1 MSDTVHADDP
11 AIEWEVASP
20 PVDQTHIESLAGD
33 PGWQAVRAND
43 RRQADAPADRRQ
55 LGEPVGRKRG
65 FEALVGGALVG
76 VGRMPTLNIVVDRLA
91 QLMTA
96 SMRSFMADNADVTI
110 DRIRAVRLGEFLDT
124 VTQPTMIALLHV
136 EEWDGYCLAALDSRL
151 IASVIEVLLGGGRNQ
166 LTGLEGR
173 ACTAIERT
181 FIERLINEVVARD
194 LGRAFDLVCDA
205 NFTLER
211 CESNA
216 SYAAITKLSAAAVT
230 FRAEI
235 AMEGRGGN
243 IDFLIPY
250 ATLDPVHALLAQETV
265 GKRRGGDPAWRAH
278 LHGIL
283 PLATMK
289 LRAVVERRQISATE
303 VLGWQPGAKLLLDR
317 RHDEP
322 IDVVCDGLP
331 VLRARI
337 AEKGGRMALHVE
349 DRLIADDWPAG
360 AGERG

>member
-1 MSDTVHADDP
+1 MSDTLHAADQ
-11 AIEWEVASP
+11 AAEWEEASP
-20 PVDQTHIESLAGD
+20 SLDQNQSESLAGD

-43 RRQADAPADRRQ
+43 RRQADAPGDRR
-55 LGEPVGRKRG
+55 RKQG
-65 FEALVGGALVG
+65 FEALVGGALAG

-96 SMRSFMADNADVTI
+96 SMRAFMADNADVTI
-110 DRIRAVRLGEFLDT
+110 DRVRAVRLGEFLDT

-136 EEWDGYCLAALDSRL
+136 EQWDGYCLAALDSRL

-205 NFTLER
+205 EFTLER

-230 FRAEI
+230 FRA
-235 AMEGRGGN
+235 ACPLSPAPAARAPG
-243 IDFLIPY
+243 
-250 ATLDPVHALLAQETV
+250 
-265 GKRRGGDPAWRAH
+265 PAWRRESGNRCCRLA
-278 LHGIL
+278 L
-283 PLATMK
+283 PS
-289 LRAVVERRQISATE
+289 RSRR
-303 VLGWQPGAKLLLDR
+303 
-317 RHDEP
+317 
-322 IDVVCDGLP
+322 
-331 VLRARI
+331 
-337 AEKGGRMALHVE
+337 GR
-349 DRLIADDWPAG
+349 
-360 AGERG
+360 

>member
-1 MSDTVHADDP
+1 MTDILQASDPQTA
-11 AIEWEVASP
+11 WEAASSPTLGTDGDSLVA
-20 PVDQTHIESLAGD
+20 D
-33 PGWQAVRAND
+33 PGWQAIRASD
-43 RRQADAPADRRQ
+43 RRQADAPDDRRQ
-55 LGEPVGRKRG
+55 SGEPAGRKRG
-65 FEALVGGALVG
+65 FEALVGGALAG
-76 VGRMPTLNIVVDRLA
+76 VGRMPTLNMVVDRLA

-110 DRIRAVRLGEFLDT
+110 DRIRALRLGEFLDT

-136 EEWDGYCLAALDSRL
+136 EQWDGYCLAALDSRL

-166 LTGLEGR
+166 LFGEGR

-181 FIERLINEVVARD
+181 FLERLVNEVVARD
-194 LGRAFDLVCDA
+194 LGRAFDIACDA
-205 NFTLER
+205 TFTLER
-211 CESNA
+211 FESNA

-235 AMEGRGGN
+235 AMEGRGGS

-250 ATLDPVHALLAQETV
+250 ATLDPVHAVLAQETV

-278 LHGIL
+278 LREIL

-289 LRAVVERRQISATE
+289 LRAVIERRQITATE
-303 VLGWQPGAKLLLDR
+303 VLGWQPGSRLLLDR
-317 RHDEP
+317 QHDEP
-322 IDVVCDGLP
+322 IDVLCDGLP